1 MPHRNPPDPG
11 GPLRRITSTAVII
24 AFALVMTASVLG
36 VMAWKALDAKKT
48 ALASSSSD
56 IQNLAHSLSEH
67 ASHAIQAVDIAMA
80 GMVDLLKYRD
90 PEPERF
96 NRYLAETA
104 KTLPQLRGIGVTDA
118 KGNWTYSSFPETP
131 RHNVADR
138 SYFPYHRDTPD
149 NTLRISELVQSRLDD
164 RSSMI
169 VLSKRITKLDGSFG
183 GVVAAAIDKDYF
195 NGFYRRFQLGPD
207 GGISLIRNDGT
218 LLIRWPLSDKSTDLS
233 RTDLFTRHLKQSS
246 VGYYKII
253 SPFDG
258 IVKHLGYEETPH
270 YPMVVTV
277 AMSEDWMLADWRKTL
292 RTDLIVAGVLL
303 CMILLLAALLALQF
317 HFRSK
322 TERALREREAH
333 YRLLANNIADIIIL
347 IDARSLLRYVSR
359 SVEPVLGLRPKDLA
373 RQIMLRPGPSRGQGK
388 RPVRRPHGSAGID
401 SVSTVVFRH
410 YRADGTL
417 AWVESKFKLATEPS
431 DPARTEFL
439 CVIRD
444 VTERKRMEDELT
456 QLNRRLTQLA
466 ATDGLTGL
474 TNRRTFD
481 GFLRREY
488 ESCEEIAV
496 LLFDIDNFKGY
507 NDTYGHQA
515 GDRCLQ
521 AVAKAIGDATC
532 RYVRPVRALW
542 RRGIRGRA
550 AEHLGRCRLE
560 GRRSDPADGSGAGH
574 SEHGLQPRIHH
585 HQRGRRRQKP
595 LDARRGRVGGG
606 SRHRALSS
614 QASRPQPQHR
624 CIPRSTCN
632 MSRAPPSSTTASSR
646 RPNGRISARFVS
658 SCRSFWPDR

>member
-11 GPLRRITSTAVII
+11 GPLRRVTSTAVVIT
-24 AFALVMTASVLG
+24 FALVMTACVLG
-36 VMAWKALDAKKT
+36 VMAWKALDAKKAT
-48 ALASSSSD
+48 LTSGSAD
-56 IQNLAHSLSEH
+56 IQNLVHSLSEH
-67 ASHAIQAVDIAMA
+67 ASHTIQAVDIAMA

-90 PEPERF
+90 PEPDRF

-104 KTLPQLRGIGVTDA
+104 KTLPQLRGIGVADA
-118 KGNWTYSSFPETP
+118 KGNWSYSSLPEQP
-131 RHNVADR
+131 RHNVSDR
-138 SYFPYHRDTPD
+138 SYFAYHRDTPD
-149 NTLRISELVQSRLDD
+149 NTIRISELLQSRIDE

-195 NGFYRRFQLGPD
+195 NGFYRTFQLGPD
-207 GGISLIRNDGT
+207 GGITLIRRDGT
-218 LLIRWPLSDKSTDLS
+218 LLIRWPASDKSRDLS
-233 RTDLFTRHLKQSS
+233 RTDLFSKHLKLSS
-246 VGYYKII
+246 VGNYKII

-258 IVKHLGYEETPH
+258 IVKYFGYEETPH

-292 RTDLIVAGVLL
+292 RTDVIVGGVLL

-317 HFRSK
+317 RFRSK
-322 TERALREREAH
+322 TERVLREREAH

-359 SVEPVLGLRPKDLA
+359 SAEPVLGLRPKDILGKSCFDLVHRDDRESVKSATA
-373 RQIMLRPGPSRGQGK
+373 RLDG
-388 RPVRRPHGSAGID
+388 VD

-410 YRADGTL
+410 YRGDGTL
-417 AWVESKFKLATEPS
+417 AWVESKFKLASETD
-431 DPARTEFL
+431 DPTRTEFL

-444 VTERKRMEDELT
+444 VTERKRMEDEVT

-466 ATDGLTGL
+466 ATDGLTSL

-488 ESCEEIAV
+488 EACEEIAV

-521 AVAKAIGDATC
+521 AVAKAIGDATANTSGLSA
-532 RYVRPVRALW
+532 RYGGEEFAVVLPNTTEDAALKVAESIRLTVRAL
-542 RRGIRGRA
+542 GI
-550 AEHLGRCRLE
+550 
-560 GRRSDPADGSGAGH
+560 P
-574 SEHGLQPRIHH
+574 
-585 HQRGRRRQKP
+585 
-595 LDARRGRVGGG
+595 
-606 SRHRALSS
+606 
-614 QASRPQPQHR
+614 
-624 CIPRSTCN
+624 N
-632 MSRAPPSSTTASSR
+632 TASSR
-646 RPNGRISARFVS
+646 GYITISAGVAAKNRSTLDEAALVGEADTALYEAKRLGRNRSIVYS
-658 SCRSFWPDR
+658 SLALQYVDSASIQHDGEFASGERTP

>member
-36 VMAWKALDAKKT
+36 VMAWKALDAKKA
-48 ALASSSSD
+48 ALANGSAD
-56 IQNLAHSLSEH
+56 IQNLVHSLSEH
-67 ASHAIQAVDIAMA
+67 ASHTMQAVDIAMA

-90 PEPERF
+90 PEPDRF

-104 KTLPQLRGIGVTDA
+104 KTLPQLRGIGVADA

-131 RHNVADR
+131 RHNISDR
-138 SYFPYHRDTPD
+138 GYFPYHRDTPD
-149 NTLRISELVQSRLDD
+149 NTLRISELVQSRIDN

-195 NGFYRRFQLGPD
+195 NGFYRTFQLGPD
-207 GGISLIRNDGT
+207 GGISLIRSDGT
-218 LLIRWPLSDKSTDLS
+218 LLIRWPASDKSKDLS
-233 RTDLFTRHLKQSS
+233 RTDLFSKHLKLSS
-246 VGYYKII
+246 VGSYKII

-258 IVKHLGYEETPH
+258 IVKYFGYQETPQ

-277 AMSEDWMLADWRKTL
+277 AVSEEWLLSEWWKGL
-292 RTDLIVAGVLL
+292 RTDVIVAGVLL

-317 HFRSK
+317 HFRGK

-347 IDARSLLRYVSR
+347 IDARSLLRYVSH
-359 SVEPVLGLRPKDLA
+359 SVEPVLGLRAKDLIGKSCFELVHPEDRESVKQA
-373 RQIMLRPGPSRGQGK
+373 TTRLRG
-388 RPVRRPHGSAGID
+388 VD

-431 DPARTEFL
+431 NPARTEFL

-444 VTERKRMEDELT
+444 VSERKRMEDELT

-488 ESCEEIAV
+488 EACEEIAV

-521 AVAKAIGDATC
+521 AVAKAIGDTTANTSGLSA
-532 RYVRPVRALW
+532 RYGGEEFAVVLPNTTEDAALKVAESIRLTVRAL
-542 RRGIRGRA
+542 GI
-550 AEHLGRCRLE
+550 
-560 GRRSDPADGSGAGH
+560 P
-574 SEHGLQPRIHH
+574 
-585 HQRGRRRQKP
+585 
-595 LDARRGRVGGG
+595 
-606 SRHRALSS
+606 
-614 QASRPQPQHR
+614 
-624 CIPRSTCN
+624 N
-632 MSRAPPSSTTASSR
+632 TASSR
-646 RPNGRISARFVS
+646 GYITISAGVAARNRSTLDEAALVGEADTALYEAKRLGRNRSIVYS
-658 SCRSFWPDR
+658 SLDLQYVESESIQHDGEFAPGERAH